1 MIDYYGRKLNAYK
14 SALHS
19 HSTVS
24 DGRFTPF
31 EMIDMYAKQGYQIYA
46 FTDHHKTNPVSTY
59 DGKGMF
65 LLSGMEIHPKGPRG
79 IT

>member
-65 LLSGMEIHPKGPRG
+65 LLSGISRSSTP
-79 IT
+79 

>member
-1 MIDYYGRKLNAYK
+1 MIDYYGRNLNAYK

-31 EMIDMYAKQGYQIYA
+31 EMMDMYAKQGYQI
-46 FTDHHKTNPVSTY
+46 
-59 DGKGMF
+59 
-65 LLSGMEIHPKGPRG
+65 
-79 IT
+79 